1 MSHRILSVTAY
12 TTLDLVTAAVETAE
26 TSLDTDGVVNVSVT
40 DTHPDRV
47 TLGVELDLVETE
59 SLPTHADRVRLSPT
73 QARSLAADLERYADE
88 ADEG

>member
-12 TTLDLVTAAVETAE
+12 TTLDLVTAEVATAE
-26 TSLDTDGVVNVSVT
+26 TSLVTDGVVDVSVA
-40 DTHPDRV
+40 DAHPNRV

-59 SLPTHADRVRLSPT
+59 AIPAHADRVRLSPT